1 MFDVVIGNPPYQ
13 SENSSILYDKYI
25 LGVKKL
31 KPDTFSFV
39 VPPNWIT
46 GNASSFKEIRKFLLS
61 KNRLR
66 VLCDYVNS
74 SDVFPIK
81 LDCGVCYFLY
91 DKHYSGKCRVTT
103 NLLGNSTVSN
113 RTLDAKSP
121 IRFAKAASIL
131 SKVTCAKEF
140 ASFSSLVKSSPFQI
154 DKSKI
159 GPVDTKDTVTLYKS
173 YKRVANIPLDAV
185 VGGKQYVNSWKV
197 FLSKV
202 YGDLDFPRRILP
214 NPIVGGPGSV
224 CSQSYLF
231 IGPLASEAEATG
243 YRPLHENTIFSV
255 FDLNA

>member
-25 LGVKKL
+25 LEIKKL
-31 KPDTFSFV
+31 KPDIFSFV
-39 VPPNWIT
+39 VPSNWIT

-103 NLLGNSTVSN
+103 NLLGDSSTSN

-131 SKVTCAKEF
+131 AKVTGAKEF
-140 ASFSSLVKSSPFQI
+140 ASFSFLVKSSPFQI
-154 DKSKI
+154 DKSRI
-159 GPVDTKDTVTLYKS
+159 GQAGVGTKDTVTLYKS
-173 YKRVANIPLDAV
+173 YKRITSVPLDAV
-185 VGGKQYVNSWKV
+185 VSGKQYVNSWKV

-214 NPIVGGPGSV
+214 NPMVGGPVCLFVILSV
-224 CSQSYLF
+224 SLTF
-231 IGPLASEAEATG
+231 GFRG
-243 YRPLHENTIFSV
+243 
-255 FDLNA
+255 